1 MNKAN
6 IPPPSQHYDLAVIG
20 AGPAGMMAALRA
32 SECGA
37 SVILLEKNHKPGIK
51 LLMTGKERCN
61 ITNADTDVQ
70 RFASSF
76 GKKGKFLLSALY
88 RFGVRE
94 TIDFFHGNNLK
105 TVVERGGRIFP
116 ESGRA
121 EDVHALLL
129 RLIKKNSTTLLTDC
143 SIKKI
148 VHKQHGI
155 ERIILDKNEIT
166 AKNYLISTGGL
177 SYPGTGS
184 TGDGY
189 RWAKQMG
196 HRIVKPEPSLTPIIV
211 KESWIQELEGLSLK
225 NVRISVYLENKK
237 MDERF
242 GEALFTDR
250 GMSGPAI
257 LDMSKTI
264 GGLLARGQ
272 TDLFIDFKPALDSAI
287 LDKRILRELERHK
300 NRAIKNMLP
309 ELLPRKLIPVILRR
323 AGINADTK
331 NNSITKDERKKLRL
345 LLKQFPLTIRKLV
358 GFNKAIITTGGVDL
372 KEVDPKTM
380 RSRIIQNLYFA
391 GEVLDL
397 DGPTGGYNLQVC
409 WSTGHLAGESAVG
422 NRDSEAE

>member
-129 RLIKKNSTTLLTDC
+129 RLIKKNSIKLLTDC

-225 NVRISVYLENKK
+225 NVRISVYIENKK

-250 GMSGPAI
+250 GMSGPVI

-309 ELLPRKLIPVILRR
+309 ELLPRKLIPVILGR

-331 NNSITKDERKKLRL
+331 NNSITKEERKKLRL

-409 WSTGHLAGESAVG
+409 WSTGHLAGESAAG
-422 NRDSEAE
+422 NRYSEAE